1 MSLSTN
7 MDIGYS
13 NFLFSQRKKA
23 SVKKQEKETFLSS
36 PPHSTT
42 FHYVYIRLIRKVAYV
57 CIHNE
62 MEICGN
68 TTVQQKNEATK
79 QPPFSSSWILYVCVQ
94 SEWV

>member
-1 MSLSTN
+1 

-13 NFLFSQRKKA
+13 NFLFSRNEKKSTSEGEEAA
-23 SVKKQEKETFLSS
+23 SEGDFSLS
-36 PPHSTT
+36 PLYNLPLCLYTP
-42 FHYVYIRLIRKVAYV
+42 LIRKVAYV

-79 QPPFSSSWILYVCVQ
+79 QPPSS
-94 SEWV
+94 